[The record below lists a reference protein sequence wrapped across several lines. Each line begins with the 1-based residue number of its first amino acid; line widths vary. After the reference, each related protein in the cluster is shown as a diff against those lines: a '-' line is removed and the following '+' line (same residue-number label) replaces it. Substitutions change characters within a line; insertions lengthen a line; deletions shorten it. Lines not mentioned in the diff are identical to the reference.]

1 MLKVLIVDDEENARL
16 YLANIL
22 HELYPEFEILMATTP
37 VEALFILIKQK
48 IDIMLLD
55 VEMPGMTGLEFA
67 NDLRNQ
73 LNDIPVIFVS
83 AYKRAEFIQK
93 ALRLNAV
100 DYIDKPVNP
109 KELEFAIQ
117 KACDFTELSTKNKI
131 IDGRL
136 KLFTEQ
142 GEMFF
147 EPNEILYFESV
158 KRNSIAHFSNGFSSV
173 IVRHNIKS
181 LVEILPN
188 DIFKHVSRKY
198 IVNIS
203 YVKFISKSNHT
214 ITITEGAN
222 KIKLDKIF
230 PQFFNSENKKSP

>member
-1 MLKVLIVDDEENARL
+1 MLKVLIVDDEVNARL

-22 HELYPEFEILMATTP
+22 HELYPEFEILMAKTP

-67 NDLRNQ
+67 NDLRDQ

-109 KELEFAIQ
+109 KELEFAVQ
-117 KACDFTELSTKNKI
+117 KACDFKELSAKSKI

-158 KRNSIAHFSNGFSSV
+158 KRNSIAHFSNGFSEV
-173 IVRHNIKS
+173 IVRQNIKS
-181 LVEILPN
+181 LANLLPN
-188 DIFKHVSRKY
+188 EIYKHVSRKY

-203 YVKFISKSNHT
+203 FVKFISKSNHT
-214 ITITEGAN
+214 ITISDGTN
-222 KIKLDKIF
+222 KILLSKIF
-230 PQFFNSENKKSP
+230 PQFFYSKLK